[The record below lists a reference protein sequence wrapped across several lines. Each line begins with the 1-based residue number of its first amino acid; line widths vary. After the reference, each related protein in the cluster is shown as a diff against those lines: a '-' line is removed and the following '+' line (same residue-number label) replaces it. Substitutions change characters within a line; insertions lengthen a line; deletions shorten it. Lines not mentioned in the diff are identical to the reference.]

1 MAAVGMK
8 NKAAFAFLQELKKKF
23 RERYPVEDIRVAKD
37 YDMSASF
44 SDTYKSLIVPS
55 P

>member
-23 RERYPVEDIRVAKD
+23 RERYPVEDIKVAKD

-44 SDTYKSLIVPS
+44 SDTYKSLIVP
-55 P
+55 PP